1 MFPPLLYLVLLFGL
15 LLCFPLGIF
24 PLPVLALKE
33 RLDFREQDTGKGLYL
48 VIGNPRAV
56 VIGLLSSRHAIP
68 PLKLPLVEQIALKHR
83 TVSGDETAPCILGY
97 LIGGAGVVENN
108 LRKHAVRPAANT
120 EIHVVAYLAGD
131 DRCVRPLR
139 GKDKMDSKRPALPC
153 DSGQLVFN
161 LRQQLLPLVVG
172 SGLVQHLRD
181 LVTSEYEPWERLLRS
196 LVVGVNVWTAQ
207 RLKRVLAV
215 FQHRYKLI
223 EGIAQIFLREAHP
236 AFLVPDLGKIHAA
249 LEIGNVDLCALM
261 ERLHKQ

>member
-48 VIGNPRAV
+48 VIGNPCAV
-56 VIGLLSSRHAIP
+56 VIGLLSARHGIT
-68 PLKLPLVEQIALKHR
+68 PLKLPLVEQVALKHR

-120 EIHVVAYLAGD
+120 EIHVVAYLTGD
-131 DRCVRPLR
+131 DGRIRPLR
-139 GKDKMDSKRPALPC
+139 GKNEMDAERPSLPC

-172 SGLVQHLRD
+172 SGLVQHLRH
-181 LVTSEYEPWERLLRS
+181 LVTSEYEPWERLLRMRCD
-196 LVVGVNVWTAQ
+196 TATMTTQCHGNMSIYWKNTLHGATEIIVLMVLSVSSGQ
-207 RLKRVLAV
+207 RYGN
-215 FQHRYKLI
+215 F
-223 EGIAQIFLREAHP
+223 F
-236 AFLVPDLGKIHAA
+236 AFWMGA
-249 LEIGNVDLCALM
+249 E
-261 ERLHKQ
+261 